1 MNAPTPIVGLT
12 PEQVA
17 VRAQGVGASECAAA
31 LGLSKRTSAVELWAL
46 KTGREPPT
54 QDDAFL
60 RLGNAAE
67 AYIIGEYVRDTH
79 TTKIEVKPD
88 TLRRGRQIAH
98 CDAITPAAVIE
109 AKWRG
114 SREGWGEPKSSD
126 IPTEI
131 LLQVMQQMALADRP
145 LAHVPVLFMRPP
157 IVIYEVAFDPELAQ
171 MIADGVARFWRY
183 VEQDTPPPID
193 ADHPTASAALRL
205 IYKGTNG
212 ERIAADRALEAW
224 RRTFEQSAE
233 LAREYDATAKAAKNH
248 MLRAMGDAAE
258 LEFLDG
264 AMLRRK
270 VVKRKG
276 YAVPDTEYIDC
287 RLIKPKE

>member
-1 MNAPTPIVGLT
+1 MSAPVPIVGLT

-17 VRAQGVGASECAAA
+17 VRAQGIGASECAAA

-126 IPTEI
+126 IPTDVYM
-131 LLQVMQQMALADRP
+131 QTVQQMDLAGRE

-157 IVIYEVAFDPELAQ
+157 IVIYEVAFDAELAQ
-171 MIADGVARFWRY
+171 MIADGVGEFWRY
-183 VEQDTPPPID
+183 VERDEPPPID
-193 ADHPTASAALRL
+193 PDHPRALQMLRL
-205 IYKGTNG
+205 VHKGTNG
-212 ERIAADRALEAW
+212 QRIVADAELEAW
-224 RRTFEQSAE
+224 RIAMESSRELASEYGKSADNMKAHILRRMGDNAE
-233 LAREYDATAKAAKNH
+233 LAFA
-248 MLRAMGDAAE
+248 
-258 LEFLDG
+258 DG
-264 AMLRRK
+264 RVMRRSLIR
-270 VVKRKG
+270 RKG
-276 YAVPDTEYIDC
+276 YAVADTEFIEA
-287 RLIKPKE
+287 RIVKG